1 MSKILAVDKSNTRT
15 IYTLSKNYRF
25 YKQITKTLKSLGFD
39 NHNLPVDFPALLT
52 EGEEPTD
59 LKKRIDSFDSARLN
73 LSEDDNED
81 KNGKSILFI
90 YGKDK
95 IFLIIHS
102 EEQFMEDFNKEFN
115 KNFSF

>member
-59 LKKRIDSFDSARLN
+59 LKKRIDSF
-73 LSEDDNED
+73 
-81 KNGKSILFI
+81 
-90 YGKDK
+90 
-95 IFLIIHS
+95 
-102 EEQFMEDFNKEFN
+102 
-115 KNFSF
+115 